1 MLYNVYMWS
10 GGGYQ
15 LDKIQVDA
23 DWAEQALERAIVEA
37 ERGRQ
42 YLFFD
47 DCNDLEQMERAG
59 LVLYVDATMEG
70 AERPHYID
78 AQNLKIEAVKK

>member
-1 MLYNVYMWS
+1 MFYDVYMWS
-10 GGGYQ
+10 GGGYT
-15 LDKIQVDA
+15 LDKITVDA
-23 DWAEQALERAIVEA
+23 DHESQALERAIVEA
-37 ERGRQ
+37 ERDRQ

-47 DCNDLEQMERAG
+47 DCDDLEEMERGG

-78 AQNLKIEAVKK
+78 AQNLRIEAVKK

>member
-15 LDKIQVDA
+15 LDKIEVDA
-23 DWAEQALERAIVEA
+23 DHESQALERAIVKA
-37 ERGRQ
+37 EQGRQ

-47 DCNDLEQMERAG
+47 DCDDLEQMEESG

-78 AQNLKIEAVKK
+78 AQNLRIEAVKK